1 MDELHEEL
9 MHRIVQ
15 LASGVEQTRNERNGF
30 RKYPF

>member
-15 LASGVEQTRNERNGF
+15 LASGVEQTKMNAMASG
-30 RKYPF
+30 KYPF